1 MYLQR
6 SSEPRL
12 DRYLQLFPAVAITG
26 PRQSGKT
33 TLVRSHLPACPY
45 VSFDDVE
52 EARAAEA
59 DPRGFLARFPD
70 RVILDEAQRVPTL
83 IPYLKLEIDRERERK
98 GRFILTGSNQF
109 ALTRRLTESLAGRI
123 GLLTLLPFE
132 RGELPEA
139 ARSSQVVFGSYPELA
154 TRGYEGAKEWFSSY
168 VGTYLERD
176 VRAVHGL
183 GRLGD
188 FLDLLK
194 LLAVRTSQEYNASSL
209 GRDLGIDSKTVEAWV
224 SVLEASYIL
233 FRLRP
238 YYANLGK
245 RLVKRPK
252 LYFWDTGLLCH
263 LAGLR
268 NVEALEEGPL
278 GGPVFENFVIAEI
291 LKGSLHRGRDLEA
304 HFFRESN
311 GLEADLVLQDRE
323 AGTTF
328 VLDIKSGKTAKESF
342 LAPLERIA
350 TMLSAKRQPTG
361 ACPDAIRNAVIYRGE
376 DKPEWPRQYCDFRNY
391 EAFIERYQ
399 ERSQ

>member
-1 MYLQR
+1 MYLR
-6 SSEPRL
+6 RTSETRL
-12 DRYLQLFPAVAITG
+12 GRYLQLFPAVAITG

-33 TLVRSHLPACPY
+33 TLVRSCLPTCPY
-45 VSFDDVE
+45 VNFDDVE
-52 EARAAEA
+52 EVRAAEA

-83 IPYLKLEIDRERERK
+83 FPYLKLEIDRERERK
-98 GRFILTGSNQF
+98 GRFILTGSSQF
-109 ALTRRLTESLAGRI
+109 ALTRSLTESLAGRI

-139 ARSSQVVFGSYPELA
+139 ARSSQLVLGSYPELA
-154 TRGYEGAKEWFSSY
+154 SRGYEGTKEWFSSY

-176 VRAVHGL
+176 VRAVYGL

-188 FLDLLK
+188 FLQLLK
-194 LLAVRTSQEYNASSL
+194 LLAVRASQEYNASSL

-238 YYANLGK
+238 YHANLGK

-268 NVEALEEGPL
+268 SAEALEEGPL
-278 GGPVFENFVIAEI
+278 GGPVFENLVVAEI
-291 LKGSLHRGRDLEA
+291 LKGALHRGRDLEA
-304 HFFRESN
+304 FFFRESN
-311 GLEADLVLQDRE
+311 GLEADLVLQDQE
-323 AGTTF
+323 PGTTL
-328 VLDIKSGKTAKESF
+328 VLDIKSGKTAKEGF
-342 LAPLERIA
+342 LVAPERIA
-350 TMLSAKRQPTG
+350 ALLSAKRQPTG
-361 ACPDAIRNAVIYRGE
+361 TSLNAIRSAIIYRGE
-376 DKPEWPRQYCDFRNY
+376 NKLEWPRPSCDFHNY
-391 EAFIERYQ
+391 DAFIERYQ
-399 ERSQ
+399 ERS